1 MDKAVQNIRILYLS
15 LFSLFRGLI
24 TGASIGFLCLKI
36 RTYMFHT
43 DEELEP
49 YPSKFPVRRMLSV
62 ASVRAQAE
70 CLLGRLRHV
79 GRGAGAASKRRGFA
93 VREEEIWA
101 RERQAQEV
109 GRRVVR
115 RGMFLLS

>member
-1 MDKAVQNIRILYLS
+1 MFEPSNLFLNI
-15 LFSLFRGLI
+15 
-24 TGASIGFLCLKI
+24 
-36 RTYMFHT
+36 
-43 DEELEP
+43 
-49 YPSKFPVRRMLSV
+49 VRRMLSV
-62 ASVRAQAE
+62 ASVRAQTE